1 MVYILHDH
9 VGNVPALL
17 CVIGGPIHFKHTFR
31 LLIQTAQTPGEGR
44 FSRAVVSDNADDLP
58 LGQDQ
63 VWNIHIEGAVLFI
76 GELEPL
82 DM

>member
-9 VGNVPALL
+9 IADMPALL
-17 CVIGGPIHFKHTFR
+17 CVIGDPIHFKHTFCFF
-31 LLIQTAQTPGEGR
+31 IQTAQTPGEGG
-44 FSRAVVSDNADDLP
+44 FSRTVVSDDTDDLP
-58 LGQDQ
+58 LGQGQ

-82 DM
+82 NM